1 MTVKMPLNQSLYI
14 DSWIHGLNMIGSF
27 QEPCPISKRSQKLI
41 LCVPNTKLT
50 NSQKK
55 LNLCTEL
62 YLIGHAI
69 INEFTSL
76 SVSPLN
82 KPN

>member
-1 MTVKMPLNQSLYI
+1 
-14 DSWIHGLNMIGSF
+14 
-27 QEPCPISKRSQKLI
+27 LI
-41 LCVPNTKLT
+41 LCVPNAKLT

-55 LNLCTEL
+55 LNFCTEL
-62 YLIGHAI
+62 YFIGHAI

-76 SVSPLN
+76 SVRPLN